1 MGARGESADQQQ
13 RHGAQRYYPGGGAHA
28 YRHRQTARQDR
39 VSHRGAAGRHFQHR
53 RLRPGTAG
61 RHGGRLLSAC
71 DISLCARNRV
81 RSGDAWR
88 LPPAAAGAHQLRR
101 ALPPASRTNETGPRR
116 RRQHALIRQHGRAR
130 SALDETDPRSDSGRH
145 SGMSAAPIAVLGA
158 GSWGTALALLL
169 AGNGRPAVLWSR
181 AADHAAAMV
190 ATRRNPRY
198 LADVPFPATL
208 RPTAELAE
216 AAALTDL
223 LVAVPAAG
231 VRDLLVNLKPRLR
244 PGARL
249 AWASKGLETGT
260 GRLLHEVAAEIL
272 GPGHAL
278 AVVSGPTFAREVALG
293 LPTAVT
299 VASADRGFAA
309 DLAARLHGP
318 CFRAYTSADVTGVEL
333 GGAVRNVSAIAAGI
347 ADGLG
352 FGANSRAALVT
363 RGLAEMMRL
372 GVAMGG
378 HRDTFMG
385 LAGLGDLVL
394 PCTDDQSR
402 NRRIGVAL
410 ARGQTLAEACAAVQ
424 QVAEGVHAAC
434 EVQRLAARLQV
445 EMPITEQVCQV
456 LYHHKSPREA
466 VQTLLLSEQKAE
478 RVRAPG
484 CSKEGDDSGRGPRG
498 THAASHGYHAQA
510 PAQGRRSD
518 LDRAS
523 PPGIGAGRLPRSG
536 CQHRSSRC
544 ADRGRARRRRSLR
557 RAHHLLPRGR
567 GDLGHRRRHQ
577 QCPTAA
583 RISDQSGRER
593 RCVYRLRFRT
603 PARRSGRARP
613 SGAGAQS
620 AAASAGRFRLA
631 GRRRPVHL
639 QWHRRVPAAAV
650 RRLSA
655 GSVSAGAAAAAG
667 DGGGPG
673 ERRII

>member
-1 MGARGESADQQQ
+1 M
-13 RHGAQRYYPGGGAHA
+13 
-28 YRHRQTARQDR
+28 
-39 VSHRGAAGRHFQHR
+39 
-53 RLRPGTAG
+53 
-61 RHGGRLLSAC
+61 
-71 DISLCARNRV
+71 
-81 RSGDAWR
+81 
-88 LPPAAAGAHQLRR
+88 
-101 ALPPASRTNETGPRR
+101 
-116 RRQHALIRQHGRAR
+116 
-130 SALDETDPRSDSGRH
+130 DETDTRSDSGRH

-198 LADVPFPATL
+198 LAAVPFPATL
-208 RPTAELAE
+208 RPPAALAE
-216 AAALTDL
+216 AAALADL
-223 LVAVPAAG
+223 PAAG
-231 VRDLLVNLKPRLR
+231 FRGLLVNLKPRLH

-293 LPTAVT
+293 LPPAET
-299 VASADRGFAA
+299 VASADRG
-309 DLAARLHGP
+309 LA
-318 CFRAYTSADVTGVEL
+318 
-333 GGAVRNVSAIAAGI
+333 
-347 ADGLG
+347 
-352 FGANSRAALVT
+352 
-363 RGLAEMMRL
+363 
-372 GVAMGG
+372 
-378 HRDTFMG
+378 
-385 LAGLGDLVL
+385 DLVL
-394 PCTDDQSR
+394 TCTDDQSR
-402 NRRIGVAL
+402 NRRGGLAL
-410 ARGQTLAEACAAVQ
+410 ARGQTLAEACTAVQ

-434 EVQRLAARLQV
+434 EVQRLAARHHV

-466 VQTLLLSEQKAE
+466 VQTLLLREQKAE
-478 RVRAPG
+478 RVCARG
-484 CSKEGDDSGRGPRG
+484 CSNEGHDTGRGPRG
-498 THAASHGYHAQA
+498 THAASHGYHAHA

-523 PPGIGAGRLPRSG
+523 PPGIGAGRLSRCG
-536 CQHRSSRC
+536 CQLRSSRC
-544 ADRGRARRRRSLR
+544 ADRGRARRRRAVR

-567 GDLGHRRRHQ
+567 GDLGHRRRHL

-583 RISDQSGRER
+583 RIRALSGRER
-593 RCVYRLRFRT
+593 RCVYRIRIRT

-639 QWHRRVPAAAV
+639 
-650 RRLSA
+650 
-655 GSVSAGAAAAAG
+655 
-667 DGGGPG
+667 
-673 ERRII
+673 